1 MLALF
6 PPRRPGGLGHHAPPM
21 DETRVAASY
30 VQLLFEHMAA
40 LGRADALGPPPAP
53 SEGFVALRRWQALLQ
68 KARDLDPGP
77 KATFTL
83 RLARGIA
90 PRHFGVV
97 GFAALACGTLG
108 EALQRLER
116 YHRSVYDV
124 NAAHVHPCA
133 EGLCIEWGVERGR
146 PGALVDETAIAAFV
160 QLTRE
165 FTGRPVRA
173 LAVDFVNPRPAELR
187 LYEDFFGGPVRFGQP
202 STRVVLSPRDL
213 ALPLRGADP
222 ALLALLDAQAERLLQ
237 EAAAVAEPVGVW
249 RQALVGLI
257 RSGRTSLPDLALSLQ
272 MSPRSLQRRLAAQG
286 HSFQALLSQ
295 TRQQLAEA
303 YLRDANVEL
312 AEVALLLGYSE
323 QSAFTRAFR
332 QWTGQAPRQ
341 WRRHRQAS

>member
-1 MLALF
+1 
-6 PPRRPGGLGHHAPPM
+6 M
-21 DETRVAASY
+21 DDTRVAASY
-30 VQLLFEHMAA
+30 VQLLFEHLAA
-40 LGRADALGPPPAP
+40 LGRAADLGEPPAP
-53 SEGFVALRRWQALLQ
+53 TERFVALKRWQALLQ
-68 KARDLDPGP
+68 RARELDPGP

-90 PRHFGVV
+90 PRHFGIV
-97 GFAALACGTLG
+97 GFAALASSTLA

-116 YHRSVYDV
+116 HHRAIYDV
-124 NAAHVHPCA
+124 NLAQVRSCA

-146 PGALVDETAIAAFV
+146 PGALVDETAIAALM

-173 LAVDFVNPRPAELR
+173 LAVDFVNPRPADVR
-187 LYEDFFGGPVRFGQP
+187 PYEDFFGGPVRFSQP
-202 STRVVLSPRDL
+202 STRVVLAARDL
-213 ALPLRGADP
+213 ALPLRGADA

-237 EAAAVAEPVGVW
+237 EVAAVTGPVAVW

-257 RSGRTSLPDLALSLQ
+257 RSGRTQLADLADSLQ
-272 MSPRSLQRRLAAQG
+272 MSPRSLQRRLADHG
-286 HSFQALLSQ
+286 HSFQTLLSQ

-303 YLRDANVEL
+303 YLRDASVEL

-332 QWTGQAPRQ
+332 QWTGQAPLQ
-341 WRRHRQAS
+341 WRRQHAR

>member
-1 MLALF
+1 
-6 PPRRPGGLGHHAPPM
+6 M
-21 DETRVAASY
+21 DDTRVAASY
-30 VQLLFEHMAA
+30 VRLLFEHMAA
-40 LGRADALGPPPAP
+40 LGRAGDLGEPPAP
-53 SEGFVALRRWQALLQ
+53 TETFVALRRWQALLQ
-68 KARDLDPGP
+68 RARELDPGP

-90 PRHFGVV
+90 PRHFGIV
-97 GFAALACGTLG
+97 GFAALASSTLA

-116 YHRSVYDV
+116 HHRAIYDV
-124 NAAHVHPCA
+124 NLAQVRPCA

-146 PGALVDETAIAAFV
+146 PGALVDETAIAALL

-173 LAVDFVNPRPAELR
+173 LAVDFVNPRPADVR
-187 LYEDFFGGPVRFGQP
+187 PYEDFFGGPVRFGQP
-202 STRVVLSPRDL
+202 STRVVLATRDL
-213 ALPLRGADP
+213 ALPLRGADA

-237 EAAAVAEPVGVW
+237 DVAAVTGPVAVW

-257 RSGRTSLPDLALSLQ
+257 RSGRTQLADLADCLQ
-272 MSPRSLQRRLAAQG
+272 MSPRSLQRRLAEHG
-286 HSFQALLSQ
+286 HSFQTLLGQ

-303 YLRDANVEL
+303 YLRDASVEL

-332 QWTGQAPRQ
+332 QWTGQAPLQ
-341 WRRHRQAS
+341 WRRQHTR

>member
-1 MLALF
+1 
-6 PPRRPGGLGHHAPPM
+6 M

-30 VQLLFEHMAA
+30 VQLLFEHMGA
-40 LGRADALGPPPAP
+40 LGRAEALGTPPAP
-53 SEGFVALRRWQALLQ
+53 AETFVALRRWQALLER
-68 KARDLDPGP
+68 ARDLDPGP
-77 KATFTL
+77 KSTFPL

-124 NAAHVHPCA
+124 NIAQVHPCP
-133 EGLCIEWGVERGR
+133 EGICIEWGVERGR
-146 PGALVDETAIAAFV
+146 PGALVDETAIAALV

-165 FTGRPVRA
+165 FTGRPVHA
-173 LAVDFVNPRPAELR
+173 LAADFVNRHPADVRP
-187 LYEDFFGGPVRFGQP
+187 YEDFFGGPVRFDQP
-202 STRVVLSPRDL
+202 STRLVLALRDL
-213 ALPLRGADP
+213 ALPLRGADA
-222 ALLALLDAQAERLLQ
+222 ALLALLDDQAERLLQ
-237 EAAAVAEPVGVW
+237 EVAAISEPVGVW

-257 RSGRTSLPDLALSLQ
+257 RSGRTQLPDLALSLQ
-272 MSPRSLQRRLAAQG
+272 MSPRSLQRRLAEQG
-286 HSFQALLSQ
+286 QSFQALLSQ

-303 YLRDANVEL
+303 YLRDPGVEL

-332 QWTGQAPRQ
+332 QWTGQAPLQ
-341 WRRHRQAS
+341 WRRQHSR

>member
-1 MLALF
+1 
-6 PPRRPGGLGHHAPPM
+6 M

-40 LGRADALGPPPAP
+40 LGRAEALGPPPAA
-53 SEGFVALRRWQALLQ
+53 SEDFVALRRWRALLER
-68 KARDLDPGP
+68 ARDLDPGP
-77 KATFTL
+77 KSTFAL

-97 GFAALACGTLG
+97 GFAALACKTLG

-116 YHRSVYDV
+116 HHRSVYDV
-124 NAAHVHPCA
+124 NPAQVHVLDD
-133 EGLCIEWGVERGR
+133 GICIEWGVERGR
-146 PGALVDETAIAAFV
+146 PGALVDETAVAALV

-165 FTGRPVRA
+165 FTGRPLRA
-173 LAVDFVNPRPAELR
+173 LAVDFVNRRPADAR
-187 LYEDFFGGPVRFGQP
+187 PYEDFFGGPVRFDQP
-202 STRVVLSPRDL
+202 STRLLLATRDL

-222 ALLALLDAQAERLLQ
+222 ALLALLDAQAETLLQ
-237 EAAAVAEPVGVW
+237 QVAAVSEPVGVW

-257 RSGRTSLPDLALSLQ
+257 RAGRTQLPHLAHSLQ
-272 MSPRSLQRRLAAQG
+272 MSPRSLQRRLAEQG
-286 HSFQALLSQ
+286 QSFQALLGQ

-303 YLRDANVEL
+303 YLRDASVEL

-332 QWTGQAPRQ
+332 QWTGQAPLQ
-341 WRRHRQAS
+341 WRRQRRHT

>member
-1 MLALF
+1 
-6 PPRRPGGLGHHAPPM
+6 M

-40 LGRADALGPPPAP
+40 LGCAEALGDPPAP
-53 SEGFVALRRWQALLQ
+53 TESFVALRRWQALLAH
-68 KARDLDPGP
+68 ARDLDPGP
-77 KATFTL
+77 RSTFPL

-124 NAAHVHPCA
+124 NIAQVRACA
-133 EGLCIEWGVERGR
+133 EGLSIEWGVERGR
-146 PGALVDETAIAAFV
+146 PGALVDETAIAALV

-165 FTGRPVRA
+165 FTGRPLRA
-173 LAVDFVNPRPAELR
+173 LAVDFVNPRPAAVR
-187 LYEDFFGGPVRFGQP
+187 PYEDFFGGPVRFGQP
-202 STRVVLSPRDL
+202 STRLLLSAQDL
-213 ALPLRGADP
+213 ALPLRGADA
-222 ALLALLDAQAERLLQ
+222 ALLALLDAQAEALLQ
-237 EAAAVAEPVGVW
+237 EVAAVSEPVGVW

-257 RSGRTSLPDLALSLQ
+257 RSGRTQLPDLAQSLQ
-272 MSPRSLQRRLAAQG
+272 MSPRSLQRRLAGQG
-286 HSFQALLSQ
+286 QSFQVLLSQ

-303 YLRDANVEL
+303 YLRDPNVEL

-332 QWTGQAPRQ
+332 QWTGQAPLQ
-341 WRRHRQAS
+341 WRRQQSR

>member
-1 MLALF
+1 
-6 PPRRPGGLGHHAPPM
+6 M
-21 DETRVAASY
+21 DDTRVAASY

-40 LGRADALGPPPAP
+40 LGRADALGTPPAP
-53 SEGFVALRRWQALLQ
+53 GETFVAMRRWQALLEQ
-68 KARDLDPGP
+68 ARALDPGP
-77 KATFTL
+77 KATFAL

-97 GFAALACGTLG
+97 GFATLASGTLA

-116 YHRSVYDV
+116 YHRSVYDANV
-124 NAAHVHPCA
+124 AHVHPCTDGV

-146 PGALVDETAIAAFV
+146 PGPLVDETAIAALV

-165 FTGRPVRA
+165 FTGKPVRA
-173 LAVDFVNPRPAELR
+173 LAVDFVNRRPADVR
-187 LYEDFFGGPVRFGQP
+187 PYEDFFGGPVRFDQP
-202 STRVVLSPRDL
+202 STRVVLSLRDL
-213 ALPLRGADP
+213 ALPLRGADA

-237 EAAAVAEPVGVW
+237 EVAAVDEPVGVW

-257 RSGRTSLPDLALSLQ
+257 RSGRTQLADLAQSLQ
-272 MSPRSLQRRLAAQG
+272 MSPRSLQRRLTERG
-286 HSFQALLSQ
+286 HGFQALLSQ

-332 QWTGQAPRQ
+332 QWTGQAPLQ
-341 WRRHRQAS
+341 WRRQHTTR

>member
-1 MLALF
+1 
-6 PPRRPGGLGHHAPPM
+6 M

-40 LGRADALGPPPAP
+40 LGRADALGQPPAA
-53 SEGFVALRRWQALLQ
+53 SEAFVAMRRWQALLEQ
-68 KARDLDPGP
+68 ARALDPGP
-77 KATFTL
+77 KATFSL

-97 GFAALACGTLG
+97 GFAALACKTLG

-116 YHRSVYDV
+116 YHRSVYDANV
-124 NAAHVHPCA
+124 AQVRPCA
-133 EGLCIEWGVERGR
+133 EGISIEWGVERGR
-146 PGALVDETAIAAFV
+146 PGPLVDETAIAALV

-165 FTGRPVRA
+165 FTGQPLRA
-173 LAVDFVNPRPAELR
+173 LAVDFVNRRPADVR
-187 LYEDFFGGPVRFGQP
+187 PYEDFFGGPVRFDQP
-202 STRVVLSPRDL
+202 ATRVVLAARDL
-213 ALPLRGADP
+213 ALPLRGADA

-237 EAAAVAEPVGVW
+237 EVASVSEPVGVW

-257 RSGRTSLPDLALSLQ
+257 RAGRNSLADLAHSLQ
-272 MSPRSLQRRLAAQG
+272 MSPRSLQRRLAEQG
-286 HSFQALLSQ
+286 QSFQALLGQ

-303 YLRDANVEL
+303 YLRDPNVEL

-332 QWTGQAPRQ
+332 QWTGQAPLQ
-341 WRRHRQAS
+341 WRKQQQLRPNR

>member
-1 MLALF
+1 
-6 PPRRPGGLGHHAPPM
+6 M
-21 DETRVAASY
+21 DDTRVAASY

-40 LGRADALGPPPAP
+40 LGLSGALGEPPAP
-53 SEGFVALRRWQALLQ
+53 GEGFVALRRWQALLER
-68 KARDLDPGP
+68 ARELDPGP
-77 KATFTL
+77 KATFAL

-97 GFAALACGTLG
+97 GFAALACGTLA

-124 NAAHVHPCA
+124 NVAQVHACA
-133 EGLCIEWGVERGR
+133 ERLCIEWGVERGR
-146 PGALVDETAIAAFV
+146 PGPLVDETAIAAFM

-165 FTGRPVRA
+165 FTGQPVRA
-173 LAVDFVNPRPAELR
+173 LAVDFVNRRPPDVR
-187 LYEDFFGGPVRFGQP
+187 PYEDFFGGPVRFDQP
-202 STRVVLSPRDL
+202 STSVVLARQDL
-213 ALPLRGADP
+213 ALPLRGADA

-237 EAAAVAEPVGVW
+237 EVAAVSGPVGVW

-257 RSGRTSLPDLALSLQ
+257 RNGRVQLADLAQSQQ
-272 MSPRSLQRRLAAQG
+272 MSPRSLQRRLAEQG
-286 HSFQALLSQ
+286 HSFQTLLSQ
-295 TRQQLAEA
+295 TRQQLAEV

-332 QWTGQAPRQ
+332 HWTGQAPLQ
-341 WRRHRQAS
+341 WRRQHLHIA

>member
-1 MLALF
+1 
-6 PPRRPGGLGHHAPPM
+6 M
-21 DETRVAASY
+21 DDTRVAASY

-40 LGRADALGPPPAP
+40 LGCAQALGDPPAP
-53 SEGFVALRRWQALLQ
+53 SEAFVALRRWQALLAH
-68 KARDLDPGP
+68 ARDLDPAP
-77 KATFTL
+77 KATFAL

-124 NAAHVHPCA
+124 NIAQVRPCA
-133 EGLCIEWGVERGR
+133 EGICIEWGVERGR
-146 PGALVDETAIAAFV
+146 PGALVDETAIAALV

-165 FTGRPVRA
+165 FTGRPLRA
-173 LAVDFVNPRPAELR
+173 LAVDFVNPRPADLR
-187 LYEDFFGGPVRFGQP
+187 PYEDFFGGPVRFGQP
-202 STRVVLSPRDL
+202 STRLLLSAHDL
-213 ALPLRGADP
+213 ALPLRGADA

-237 EAAAVAEPVGVW
+237 EVAAVSEPVGVW

-257 RSGRTSLPDLALSLQ
+257 RSGSTQLPDLAQSLQ
-272 MSPRSLQRRLAAQG
+272 MSPRSLQRRLAEQG
-286 HSFQALLSQ
+286 HSFQTLLAQ

-303 YLRDANVEL
+303 YLRDAGVEL

-332 QWTGQAPRQ
+332 QWTGQAPLQ
-341 WRRHRQAS
+341 WRRQHAR

>member
-1 MLALF
+1 
-6 PPRRPGGLGHHAPPM
+6 M
-21 DETRVAASY
+21 DETRVATSY

-40 LGRADALGPPPAP
+40 LGRANALGPPPLP
-53 SEGFVALRRWQALLQ
+53 TEPFVALKRWQALLD
-68 KARDLDPGP
+68 KARELDPGP
-77 KATFTL
+77 KATFAL

-97 GFAALACGTLG
+97 GFAALASKTLG

-124 NAAHVHPCA
+124 NLAQVHAAP
-133 EGLCIEWGVERGR
+133 EGVVIEWGVERGR
-146 PGALVDETAIAAFV
+146 PGPLVDETALAALV

-165 FTGRPVRA
+165 FTGQPLRA
-173 LAVDFVNPRPAELR
+173 MAVDFVNRRPADVR
-187 LYEDFFGGPVRFGQP
+187 PYEDFFGCPVRFDQP
-202 STRVVLSPRDL
+202 ATRLVLATHDL

-237 EAAAVAEPVGVW
+237 EVAAVSEPVGVW

-257 RSGRTSLPDLALSLQ
+257 RGGKTHLEDLARSLQ
-272 MSPRSLQRRLAAQG
+272 TSPRSLQRRLG
-286 HSFQALLSQ
+286 EHRLTFQALLGQ

-303 YLRDANVEL
+303 YLRDPNVEL

-332 QWTGQAPRQ
+332 QWTGLAPLQ
-341 WRRHRQAS
+341 WRKQHHGTR

>member
-1 MLALF
+1 
-6 PPRRPGGLGHHAPPM
+6 M

-53 SEGFVALRRWQALLQ
+53 GEDFVALKRWQALLEQ
-68 KARDLDPGP
+68 ARALDTGP
-77 KATFTL
+77 KPTFAL

-97 GFAALACGTLG
+97 GFAALACGTLA

-124 NAAHVHPCA
+124 NVAQIHPCA

-146 PGALVDETAIAAFV
+146 PGALVDETAIAALV
-160 QLTRE
+160 QLARE

-173 LAVDFVNPRPAELR
+173 LAIDFVNRRPADMR
-187 LYEDFFGGPVRFGQP
+187 PYEDFFGGPVRFDQP
-202 STRVVLSPRDL
+202 STRVVLSRHDL
-213 ALPLRGADP
+213 ALPLRGADA
-222 ALLALLDAQAERLLQ
+222 ALLAVLDAQAQTLLQ
-237 EAAAVAEPVGVW
+237 QVATVGEPVDVW

-257 RSGRTSLPDLALSLQ
+257 RSGRTSLADLAHSLH
-272 MSPRSLQRRLAAQG
+272 MSPRSLQRRLAEQG
-286 HSFQALLSQ
+286 QSFQLLLGQ

-303 YLRDANVEL
+303 YLRDPNVEL

-332 QWTGQAPRQ
+332 LWTGQAPLR
-341 WRRHRQAS
+341 WRRQQRPQP

>member
-1 MLALF
+1 
-6 PPRRPGGLGHHAPPM
+6 M

-30 VQLLFEHMAA
+30 VQLLFEHLAA
-40 LGRADALGPPPAP
+40 VGRADALGAPPAAT
-53 SEGFVALRRWQALLQ
+53 ERFVALRRWQALLEQ
-68 KARDLDPGP
+68 ARALDPGP
-77 KATFTL
+77 KSTFPL

-97 GFAALACGTLG
+97 GFAALACGTLAQ
-108 EALQRLER
+108 ALQRLER

-124 NAAHVHPCA
+124 NVAQLHPCA

-146 PGALVDETAIAAFV
+146 PGALVDETALAALV

-165 FTGRPVRA
+165 FTDRPLRA
-173 LAVDFVNPRPAELR
+173 LAVDFVNRRPADVLP
-187 LYEDFFGGPVRFGQP
+187 YEDFFGGPVRFDQP
-202 STRVVLSPRDL
+202 ATRLVLSARDL

-222 ALLALLDAQAERLLQ
+222 ALLALLDAQAEGLLQ
-237 EAAAVAEPVGVW
+237 EVAAVSGPVGVW

-257 RSGRTSLPDLALSLQ
+257 RSGRTSLADLAHSLQ
-272 MSPRSLQRRLAAQG
+272 MSPRSLQRRLTEQG
-286 HSFQALLSQ
+286 HSFQALLGQ

-303 YLRDANVEL
+303 YLRDASVEL

-332 QWTGQAPRQ
+332 QWTGQPPLQ
-341 WRRHRQAS
+341 WRRRHSR